1 MSWGVLIRSATVS
14 WGNVFDLHVGGLRL
28 DSKHISGRLPVLGR
42 SGSGKSTLLYLLTF
56 LKRPSEGFVSWTFPD
71 GNRAVWG
78 PKGLEKAES
87 TLNLTQIRRHC
98 FGFAYQSST
107 LAPYLRVRENLRYP
121 LELLGGLSKEEMD
134 RRVHAAMDR
143 VLLRDENGSRIEE
156 TTPEEFL
163 ERFPNELSGGQFQ
176 RVALAQ
182 AMIHDPHVLFADEPT
197 GNLDKETRQEV
208 MSLVDRWL
216 SKGDRMV
223 IWVTHHHSDAN
234 DPRVNHWL
242 MIANNRCHLR
252 LKGGKRDQTP
262 PPSAHPSSAALPADG
277 DSK

>member
-28 DSKHISGRLPVLGR
+28 DSDHISGRLPVLGR
-42 SGSGKSTLLYLLTF
+42 SGSGKSTFLYLLTF

-87 TLNLTQIRRHC
+87 TLTLTQIRRRC

-107 LAPYLRVRENLRYP
+107 LTPYLRVRENLRYP
-121 LELLGGLSKEEMD
+121 LELLGELSKEEMD

-182 AMIHDPHVLFADEPT
+182 AMIHDPYVLFADEPT
-197 GNLDKETRQEV
+197 GNLDTETRQEV

-223 IWVTHHHSDAN
+223 IWVTHHQSDAN

-252 LKGGKRDQTP
+252 LKGGKRDVMP
-262 PPSAHPSSAALPADG
+262 LPSSSSLPLEG
-277 DSK
+277 SKEQVL